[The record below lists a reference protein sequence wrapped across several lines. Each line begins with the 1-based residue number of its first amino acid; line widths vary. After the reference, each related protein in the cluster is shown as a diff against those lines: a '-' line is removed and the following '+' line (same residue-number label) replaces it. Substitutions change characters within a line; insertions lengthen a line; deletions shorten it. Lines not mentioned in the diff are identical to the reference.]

1 MCGRY
6 ATTRST
12 AQLRET
18 FKVAADH
25 ADEVTR
31 QDYNMAPTKRAPIVL
46 SAQPPD
52 AGRDTTARQI
62 RLAIWGLRP
71 AWMTDPKPLSTESH
85 GPRAQRPAWKKP
97 AHVATP
103 ADRSR
108 LLIIQS

>member
-12 AQLRET
+12 AQLRKT

-46 SAQPPD
+46 SAPPPD
-52 AGRDTTARQI
+52 AAKDATAR
-62 RLAIWGLRP
+62 
-71 AWMTDPKPLSTESH
+71 H
-85 GPRAQRPAWKKP
+85 G
-97 AHVATP
+97 
-103 ADRSR
+103 RSVWR
-108 LLIIQS
+108 SGACGPDG